1 MSLISSKLS
10 FQALLF
16 VSFGGALGTSSRFI
30 LSLITN
36 NLIGISMIA
45 TLAVNYIG
53 CFIMGWLIQFLFFNT
68 NISDQNF
75 NIEHVYL
82 FFAVGFC
89 GSFTTM
95 SAFIYDMDN
104 LIMNN
109 GSSYS
114 IIYIISTLV
123 GSIFFYYLGSY
134 IYKTVSYTHLRA
146 HET

>member
-1 MSLISSKLS
+1 MISSKLS

-16 VSFGGALGTSSRFI
+16 VSFGGALGTSSRYI

-36 NLIGISMIA
+36 NLTGISMIA

-109 GSSYS
+109 GLSYS

-134 IYKTVSYTHLRA
+134 IYKNIV
-146 HET
+146 

>member
-16 VSFGGALGTSSRFI
+16 VSFGGALGTSSRYI

-53 CFIMGWLIQFLFFNT
+53 CFIMGWLIQFLFLNT

-109 GSSYS
+109 GLSYS
-114 IIYIISTLV
+114 VIYIISTLV

-134 IYKTVSYTHLRA
+134 IYKNIV
-146 HET
+146 

>member
-16 VSFGGALGTSSRFI
+16 VSFGGALGTSSRYI
-30 LSLITN
+30 LSIITN
-36 NLIGISMIA
+36 NLTGISMIA

-53 CFIMGWLIQFLFFNT
+53 CFIMGWLIQFLFLNT

-109 GSSYS
+109 GLSYS
-114 IIYIISTLV
+114 VIYIISTLV

-134 IYKTVSYTHLRA
+134 IHKNII
-146 HET
+146 

>member
-1 MSLISSKLS
+1 VSLISSKLS

-109 GSSYS
+109 GLSYS

-134 IYKTVSYTHLRA
+134 IYKNII
-146 HET
+146 